1 MQKNKKKTDPIK
13 SKNKGNV
20 DLLIDRRLNIPSK
33 KKLKE
38 EFPLSRV
45 TD

>member
-1 MQKNKKKTDPIK
+1 MQKNKKKHPIK